1 MPQTALVH
9 SDMKAAAF
17 LLFALAG
24 SGGSGRSQGRKV
36 SGVDRTAIAVMIRR
50 GMCHDNAAGSCATS
64 ASIASGERGA
74 LSANEPSGNEARI
87 DAAHRFS
94 AALLMLFGADD
105 PASSAGLRYWPITHD
120 LVLVHELCR
129 HRQIREGKDERAVPG
144 LAQDR
149 IHMVMRQERGWL
161 VIDSL
166 KIDEACT
173 RSACGRDAG
182 QRMDAP
188 RPKSWRTCRK
198 LNPDRPARDG
208 ASPWPTASRVA
219 PSAPTCRVPR
229 HILRW

>member
-1 MPQTALVH
+1 MPQAAPVR

-17 LLFALAG
+17 LLFALAR
-24 SGGSGRSQGRKV
+24 SGRSHGREV
-36 SGVDRTAIAVMIRR
+36 SGADRAAIAVMIRR

-129 HRQIREGKDERAVPG
+129 HRQTRESEDERIVPG

-166 KIDEACT
+166 KIDEACI
-173 RSACGRDAG
+173 RSACGRDAD
-182 QRMDAP
+182 QRMDKVSADMQEAQSGSASSRWSQP
-188 RPKSWRTCRK
+188 LANRQSRCTVGTDMSSTSAHSSLVK
-198 LNPDRPARDG
+198 PAK
-208 ASPWPTASRVA
+208 
-219 PSAPTCRVPR
+219 
-229 HILRW
+229 